1 MNSWKDLFV
10 IIYGLNAHFMGGVE
24 DTEPPS
30 KRVRACSREL
40 KGVSNGLKEPA
51 SYSFCAS
58 MARPLAPQGDDKII
72 GSKGIKKVEFVRV
85 IAEALYSLGCSK
97 TGACFEEETGIP
109 FQSPT
114 VSIFIQQILDGNWD
128 GSIASLHKI
137 GIMDESIIKSASFII
152 LQQKFFELLDREKLM
167 EALKTLRTE
176 ISPLSINSDRVRELS
191 FFILS
196 PKFRINGV
204 SGQQMVKLKA
214 RSELLKELQ
223 KLFPPTVMIPDGRL
237 LQLVEQALDL
247 QREACIFHNSDD
259 GETSLL
265 IDHHCG
271 RDQIPSQTVQ
281 ILQEHQDEVWYLQF
295 SQNGK
300 YLASSS
306 SDNSAIIWEVDSDGE
321 VSLKHRL
328 IGHQKPISSISWSP
342 DDDQILTCGIEE
354 VVRRWDVTSGEC
366 LRVYEKGLLGLI
378 SCNWSPDGKCVFSGL
393 TDKSIIMWDLD
404 GKEMDCLKGQKTI
417 RISDLHL
424 TSDGKLIVTV
434 CKETMILLIDRES
447 RTERRIEEEQMIV
460 SFTLSRDN
468 KYLLVC
474 LVNEELHLWSIESHI
489 QLLRKY
495 KGHKR
500 SRFIVRACF
509 GGLEQAF
516 IASGSEDSQ
525 VYIWHRQS
533 GELIE
538 TLEGHSGAVNCISW
552 NPMNPQMLASA
563 SDDRTI
569 RIWGLKQLHSKQKGK
584 GKLASNNGIHHCN
597 GSTN

>member
-1 MNSWKDLFV
+1 MLHRDLSV

-24 DTEPPS
+24 DNEPPS
-30 KRVRACSREL
+30 KRVKASSREL
-40 KGVSNGLKEPA
+40 KGVLNGLKVSA
-51 SYSFCAS
+51 TYSFGAS
-58 MARPLAPQGDDKII
+58 MARPLAAQGDNEII
-72 GSKGIKKVEFVRV
+72 GSKGIKKVEFVRI
-85 IAEALYSLGCSK
+85 IAEALYSLGYSK
-97 TGACFEEETGIP
+97 TGACLEEESGIP
-109 FQSPT
+109 FHSPT

-152 LQQKFFELLDREKLM
+152 LQQKFFELLDHEKLM

-176 ISPLSINSDRVRELS
+176 ISPLSINSNRVRELS

-196 PKFRINGV
+196 PKFRIFGV
-204 SGQQMVKLKA
+204 SGQQLVKPKA
-214 RSELLKELQ
+214 RSELLEELQ
-223 KLFPPTVMIPDGRL
+223 KLFPPTLMIPDRRL

-247 QREACIFHNSDD
+247 QREACLFHNSDV
-259 GETSLL
+259 GETSLFT
-265 IDHHCG
+265 DHHCG
-271 RDQIPSQTVQ
+271 REQIPSQTVQ
-281 ILQEHQDEVWYLQF
+281 ILQDHHDEVWYLQF

-306 SDNSAIIWEVDSDGE
+306 SDNSAIIWEVGLDGE

-328 IGHQKPISSISWSP
+328 IGHQKPVSSISWSP

-366 LRVYEKGLLGLI
+366 LHVYEKGLLGLI
-378 SCNWSPDGKCVFSGL
+378 SCSWSPDGKCVFSGL

-404 GKEMDCLKGQKTI
+404 GKEMECLKGQKTI
-417 RISDLHL
+417 RNSDLQI
-424 TSDGKLIVTV
+424 TTDGKLIITI

-447 RTERRIEEEQMIV
+447 RSERCIEEEQMIV

-468 KYLLVC
+468 KYLLVS
-474 LVNEELHLWSIESHI
+474 LVNEELHLWSIEGHI
-489 QLLRKY
+489 QLVAKY

-500 SRFIVRACF
+500 SRFIVRASF

-525 VYIWHRQS
+525 VYIWHRGS

-552 NPMNPQMLASA
+552 NPVNPHMLASA

-569 RIWGLKQLHSKQKGK
+569 RIWGLKQLHSKQKDK
-584 GKLASNNGIHHCN
+584 GKSASNNGNHYCN
-597 GSTN
+597 GASI